1 MSGYNVPSWSP
12 KSAWRRGSESV
23 PPSELR
29 VSDAERHE
37 VVDALSK
44 HFADGRLDQTEFD
57 ERMGKAMSA
66 KTRADLSGLLVDLPT
81 FGDQS
86 EPSVRMHRRSCGRPG
101 LCRGGFAL
109 LGPVRP
115 LVVESLG
122 RRSRDVPPLDPCVHR
137 DPALAPLMAGLALPP
152 PGRSRGDPS
161 PLGISSVC
169 EQAGL
174 DRFSAVLPKGLRRW
188 VVNRPRPL
196 SR

>member
-86 EPSVRMHRRSCGRPG
+86 EPSVRMHRRSRGVLVFVAVG
-101 LCRGGFAL
+101 LLFLAL
-109 LGPVRP
+109 SGPWWWNPWAVGHATFP
-115 LVVESLG
+115 LLILVFIAILLL
-122 RRSRDVPPLDPCVHR
+122 RRSWRGWHYHH
-137 DPALAPLMAGLALPP
+137 PADHEAIHHP
-152 PGRSRGDPS
+152 
-161 PLGISSVC
+161 
-169 EQAGL
+169 
-174 DRFSAVLPKGLRRW
+174 
-188 VVNRPRPL
+188 
-196 SR
+196 